1 MDGFR
6 KGRVVLRRC
15 GEIIFGMLGCRAE
28 KEGVYG
34 YMESWKACAVLGRCA
49 GGGGGGYGTCMGCEC
64 MNFEKRVGVGV
75 GKRANTHKAYG
86 YR

>member
-49 GGGGGGYGTCMGCEC
+49 
-64 MNFEKRVGVGV
+64 VGWSVEIFFDRTEQG
-75 GKRANTHKAYG
+75 N
-86 YR
+86 